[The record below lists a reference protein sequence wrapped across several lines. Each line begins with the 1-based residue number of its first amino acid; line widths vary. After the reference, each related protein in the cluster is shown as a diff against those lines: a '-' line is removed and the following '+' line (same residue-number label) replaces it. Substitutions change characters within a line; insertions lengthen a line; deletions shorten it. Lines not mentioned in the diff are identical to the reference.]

1 MSQEGFTI
9 DELARLAGS
18 NVRNVRLYQ
27 ERGLLP
33 PVVRQGRSV
42 RYGQAHLERL
52 ELVRDLIS
60 RGYPLAAIRELLD
73 AWEGRGLEGLCD
85 TLGFKEEV
93 HPQANVEEPRE
104 VSVDDLSRALPT
116 ADAADINRAIE
127 IGLLERTGDGFL
139 TRSPMLLDATAEL
152 VADGVPISK
161 VLDSAGDLRA
171 SMEGLAHRFVAM
183 FVNHFFIRAGNSQLS
198 GEALTNIS
206 ATMQRYLVLAG
217 DAVEAEFARAMQ
229 KAIASAPTVPL
240 DVEPAAPDHS

>member
-33 PVVRQGRSV
+33 RPVKQGRTV
-42 RYGQAHLERL
+42 RYGPAHLERV
-52 ELVRDLIS
+52 ELVRDLLS

-93 HPQANVEEPRE
+93 HPQVNVEEPRE
-104 VSVDDLSRALPT
+104 LSIEDLNRAFPR
-116 ADAADINRAIE
+116 AGPGEIDRAIE

-139 TRSPMLLDATAEL
+139 TRSPTLLDATAEL
-152 VADGVPISK
+152 VSDGVPISA
-161 VLDSAGDLRA
+161 VLEAAGDLRL
-171 SMEGLAHRFVAM
+171 SMEGLAQRFVAL
-183 FVNHFFIRAGNSQLS
+183 FVNHFFLGAANSGRS
-198 GEALTNIS
+198 GEPLMNITS
-206 ATMQRYLVLAG
+206 MMQRYVVLG
-217 DAVEAEFARAMQ
+217 SNAVEAEFARAIQQAME
-229 KAIASAPTVPL
+229 SAPTTP
-240 DVEPAAPDHS
+240 PAAGRLST